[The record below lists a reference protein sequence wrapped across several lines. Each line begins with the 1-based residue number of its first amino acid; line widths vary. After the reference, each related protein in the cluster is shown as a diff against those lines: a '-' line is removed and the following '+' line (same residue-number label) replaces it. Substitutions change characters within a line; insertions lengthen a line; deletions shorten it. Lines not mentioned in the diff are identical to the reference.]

1 MEKKLDVVVVDDKV
15 MITDLFESYIRLSGA
30 DVNIYTFND
39 PTKALEFINSNQKID
54 IIITDYKM
62 PGLNGIELLQAC
74 PMEAT
79 RILISGYISDVAEER
94 LNELNAVF
102 FEKPVP
108 MKQISKIIAERSVAW
123 HCVVNFIWAILP

>member
-1 MEKKLDVVVVDDKV
+1 MGKTLDIVVVDDKV

-30 DVNIYTFND
+30 AVNIYTFND
-39 PTKALEFINSNQKID
+39 PIKALEFINSNHID

-74 PMEAT
+74 PMDVI
-79 RILISGYISDVAEER
+79 RILISGYVSDIAEEK
-94 LNELNAVF
+94 LNELNALF

-108 MKQISKIIAERSVAW
+108 MKKISKIIEEKAYSNC
-123 HCVVNFIWAILP
+123 H

>member
-1 MEKKLDVVVVDDKV
+1 MGKKVDIVVVDDKV

-30 DVNIYTFND
+30 NVNVYTFND
-39 PTKALEFINSNQKID
+39 PSKALEFINSNQKID

-62 PGLNGIELLQAC
+62 PGLNGIELLKAS

-79 RILISGYISDVAEER
+79 RILISGYISDIAEEK

-108 MKQISKIIAERSVAW
+108 MKQISKIIAEKA
-123 HCVVNFIWAILP
+123 AA